1 MWRFAEKSSQFLLI
15 TKFQAAIMSAI
26 ITAVFKATIGWLVD
40 KGRDEAAKKLKDG
53 DVTDQQFRGII
64 MREIDDMKSKL
75 DGLSRKDLLASIGFF
90 REGIEL
96 LYEVFEE
103 KRSRSVYGADTAQAA
118 CAEAVSLAEGMK
130 HLELTESATR
140 KLSNAKKR
148 FERARERAT
157 DAFSNEAL
165 SPNDRILAM
174 QYRVMATVL
183 ETIDHPADAVAP
195 CKVCIE
201 ELNGL
206 PVVQRSFQEQLRT
219 GIMAVK
225 SLFNKEER
233 RKVISGVCL
242 VNRVVY
248 DVTQTTHVKEPFT
261 NEPFAKE
268 LFPPLP
274 MIDTG
279 KEKVDLLRDWRV
291 TKILRKQGM
300 ENCSV
305 TWILGPDGEEM
316 YGLNLTA
323 ITTNSSGQYIVAD
336 NYSTIKV
343 YDSSGKFVQC
353 FSLPPVIDDCGKEL
367 SIYKWFRLATDMN
380 DNIYVL
386 VEGIS
391 GEDPYW
397 IFKFNKT
404 ADHHHKFR
412 VRTMGYKFDW
422 CELSVS
428 DSGTVMVL
436 KSNWSKTHIVDV
448 YETDG
453 QFVCSFG
460 EQILT
465 SNCDITSVSDGRVM
479 VVQGQGPSSCVHIFS
494 EQGDH
499 LNTFDLQIS
508 MVHSRIAFHRA
519 SQHVVV
525 GGEDYDTDILHI
537 EIYTKDGEFVRSTP
551 VNMGQSYSL
560 IGMAV
565 TTEDRIAL
573 VTWLDGLGRK
583 VIII

>member
-1 MWRFAEKSSQFLLI
+1 
-15 TKFQAAIMSAI
+15 MSAI
-26 ITAVFKATIGWLVD
+26 ITAVFKATVRWLVD

-53 DVTDQQFRGII
+53 DVTDQQFRGFI
-64 MREIDDMKSKL
+64 MREIDDLKSKL
-75 DGLSRKDLLASIGFF
+75 DGLSRKDLSASIGFF
-90 REGIEL
+90 REGIEF

-103 KRSRSVYGADTAQAA
+103 KRSMSEYGADTAQAA

-130 HLELTESATR
+130 HLELTESAT
-140 KLSNAKKR
+140 KQLANAKKR
-148 FERARERAT
+148 FKRARQMAT
-157 DAFSNEAL
+157 IVFSNEAL
-165 SPNDRILAM
+165 STTDRILAM

-183 ETIDHPADAVAP
+183 ETIDHPADAVAS
-195 CKVCIE
+195 CRVCIE
-201 ELNGL
+201 ELNSL
-206 PVVQRSFQEQLRT
+206 PVVQQSLQEQLRT

-225 SLFNKEER
+225 GLFSKEER

-242 VNRVVY
+242 VNRVAY
-248 DVTQTTHVKEPFT
+248 DVIQTVHVEKPFT
-261 NEPFAKE
+261 TEPFAKE
-268 LFPPLP
+268 LLPPLS

-279 KEKVDLLRDWRV
+279 KEKVDLLRDRRV
-291 TKILRKQGM
+291 RKILCKQGM

-305 TWILGPDGEEM
+305 SWILGHDGEKKHR
-316 YGLNLTA
+316 LNNPLGIA
-323 ITTNSSGQYIVAD
+323 INSSGQYIVAD
-336 NYSTIKV
+336 NFSTIKV
-343 YDSSGKFVQC
+343 YDSSGKFLQC
-353 FSLPPVIDDCGKEL
+353 FSLPPLIDDSPKEL
-367 SIYKWFRLATDMN
+367 SIQFGVRLTTDMN

-386 VEGIS
+386 VQEIS
-391 GEDPYW
+391 GEYPFW

-412 VRTMGYKFDW
+412 VRTMDHKFER

-436 KSNWSKTHIVDV
+436 RGNWSEAHIVDV

-465 SNCDITSVSDGRVM
+465 NPCDITTVSDGRVM
-479 VVQGQGPSSCVHIFS
+479 VVQGDPSRVHILS

-508 MVHSRIAFHRA
+508 MAFSNIAFQRA

-525 GGEDYDTDILHI
+525 VGDKDYNSDILHI
-537 EIYTKDGEFVRSTP
+537 EIYTKDGEFVRSTA
-551 VNMGQSYSL
+551 VNMGQSYIL

>member
-1 MWRFAEKSSQFLLI
+1 
-15 TKFQAAIMSAI
+15 MSAI

-40 KGRDEAAKKLKDG
+40 KSRDEAAKKLKDG
-53 DVTDQQFRGII
+53 DVTDQQFRSIV
-64 MREIDDMKSKL
+64 MREIDDVKSKL

-103 KRSRSVYGADTAQAA
+103 KRSRREYGADTAQAA

-130 HLELTESATR
+130 HLKLTESATR
-140 KLSNAKKR
+140 QLTNAKRR
-148 FERARERAT
+148 FKRARERAT

-206 PVVQRSFQEQLRT
+206 PVVQRSFEEQLRT

-248 DVTQTTHVKEPFT
+248 DVAQTVHVKEPFT

-274 MIDTG
+274 MIDAG
-279 KEKVDLLRDWRV
+279 KEKVDLLRDQRV
-291 TKILRKQGM
+291 TNILRKQGM

-305 TWILGPDGEEM
+305 PWILGHDGKEEIGN
-316 YGLNLTA
+316 YNLAA
-323 ITTNSSGQYIVAD
+323 IATNSSGQYIVA
-336 NYSTIKV
+336 NNFSTIRV

-353 FSLPPVIDDCGKEL
+353 FSLPPLIDDSGEKL
-367 SIYKWFRLATDMN
+367 SMYSWFRLATDMN

-391 GEDPYW
+391 GEDQCW

-412 VRTMGYKFDW
+412 VRTMGDKFN
-422 CELSVS
+422 CYELSVS

-436 KSNWSKTHIVDV
+436 KSKWYETHHNVDV

-465 SNCDITSVSDGRVM
+465 NPCDITTVSDGRVM
-479 VVQGQGPSSCVHIFS
+479 VVQGLCVHIFS

-499 LNTFDLQIS
+499 LNTFDLQMS
-508 MVHSRIAFHRA
+508 MTFSKIAFHRA
-519 SQHVVV
+519 NQHVVV
-525 GGEDYDTDILHI
+525 VGNGGYDMDILQI
-537 EIYTKDGEFVRSTP
+537 EIYTKDGDFVRSTSKYL
-551 VNMGQSYSL
+551 GQYL
-560 IGMAV
+560 PLLGMAV
-565 TTEDRIAL
+565 TTEGRIA
-573 VTWLDGLGRK
+573 VETNLDSLGRK
-583 VIII
+583 LIII

>member
-1 MWRFAEKSSQFLLI
+1 
-15 TKFQAAIMSAI
+15 MSAI

-103 KRSRSVYGADTAQAA
+103 KRSRSEYGADTAQAA

-130 HLELTESATR
+130 HLKLTESATR
-140 KLSNAKKR
+140 QLTNAKRR
-148 FERARERAT
+148 FKRARERAT

-248 DVTQTTHVKEPFT
+248 DVTQTAHVKEPFT

-274 MIDTG
+274 MIDAG
-279 KEKVDLLRDWRV
+279 KEKVDLLRDQRV
-291 TKILRKQGM
+291 TNILRKQGM

-305 TWILGPDGEEM
+305 PWILGHDGKEEIGN
-316 YGLNLTA
+316 YNLAA
-323 ITTNSSGQYIVAD
+323 IATNSSGQYIVA
-336 NYSTIKV
+336 NNFSTIRV

-353 FSLPPVIDDCGKEL
+353 FSLPPLIDDDSGEKL
-367 SIYKWFRLATDMN
+367 SMYSWFRLATDMN

-391 GEDPYW
+391 GEDQCW

-412 VRTMGYKFDW
+412 VRTMGCKVYRYA
-422 CELSVS
+422 LSVS

-436 KSNWSKTHIVDV
+436 KSYLSQTHIVDV

-465 SNCDITSVSDGRVM
+465 NPCDITTVSDGRVM
-479 VVQGQGPSSCVHIFS
+479 VVQGLCVHIFS

-499 LNTFDLQIS
+499 LNTFDLQMS
-508 MVHSRIAFHRA
+508 MTFSKIAFHRA
-519 SQHVVV
+519 NQHVVV
-525 GGEDYDTDILHI
+525 VGNGGYDMDILQI
-537 EIYTKDGEFVRSTP
+537 EIYTKDGEFVRSTSKYL
-551 VNMGQSYSL
+551 GQYL
-560 IGMAV
+560 PLLGMAV
-565 TTEDRIAL
+565 TTEGRIA
-573 VTWLDGLGRK
+573 VETNLDSLGRK
-583 VIII
+583 LIII

>member
-1 MWRFAEKSSQFLLI
+1 MDKS
-15 TKFQAAIMSAI
+15 
-26 ITAVFKATIGWLVD
+26 
-40 KGRDEAAKKLKDG
+40 RDELAKELKDG
-53 DVTDQQFRGII
+53 DVTDQRFRGII

-75 DGLSRKDLLASIGFF
+75 DGLSRRDLLASISFF

-96 LYEVFEE
+96 LYGVFEE
-103 KRSRSVYGADTAQAA
+103 TRSRSEYGADKGKAA
-118 CAEAVSLAEGMK
+118 CADVLSLTEGMK
-130 HLELTESATR
+130 HLKLTKSATR
-140 KLSNAKKR
+140 QLTNAKKR
-148 FERARERAT
+148 FERAREMAT
-157 DAFSNEAL
+157 SAFSNEAL

-206 PVVQRSFQEQLRT
+206 PVVQRSLQEQLRT

-242 VNRVVY
+242 VNRVAY
-248 DVTQTTHVKEPFT
+248 DVTQTVPVKEPFT
-261 NEPFAKE
+261 NDPFAKE
-268 LFPPLP
+268 LLLPLF

-279 KEKVDLLRDWRV
+279 KEKVDPLRDRRV
-291 TKILRKQGM
+291 RKILCKQGM
-300 ENCSV
+300 ENCCVS
-305 TWILGPDGEEM
+305 WILGHDGEKKHR
-316 YGLNLTA
+316 LNNPLGIA
-323 ITTNSSGQYIVAD
+323 TNSSGQYIVAD
-336 NYSTIKV
+336 NISTIKV
-343 YDSSGKFVQC
+343 YDSSGKFLQC
-353 FSLPPVIDDCGKEL
+353 FSLPPLICDSRKEL
-367 SIYKWFRLATDMN
+367 SIEFRVQLTTDMN

-386 VEGIS
+386 VQEIS
-391 GEDPYW
+391 GEYPFW

-404 ADHHHKFR
+404 ADHHLQFR
-412 VRTMGYKFDW
+412 VRRMDHKFER

-436 KSNWSKTHIVDV
+436 RGNWSEAHIVDV

-465 SNCDITSVSDGRVM
+465 NPCDITTVSDGRVM
-479 VVQGQGPSSCVHIFS
+479 VVDQTPSLQGYPSRVHILS

-499 LNTFDLQIS
+499 LNTFDLQIFMAFS
-508 MVHSRIAFHRA
+508 KIAFQRK

-525 GGEDYDTDILHI
+525 VGDKDYNSDILHI

-551 VNMGQSYSL
+551 VNMGQFYSL
-560 IGMAV
+560 LGMAV
-565 TTEDRIAL
+565 TTEGRIA
-573 VTWLDGLGRK
+573 VATQLDGLGPK

>member
-1 MWRFAEKSSQFLLI
+1 
-15 TKFQAAIMSAI
+15 MSVI
-26 ITAVFKATIGWLVD
+26 ITAVFKATVGWLVD
-40 KGRDEAAKKLKDG
+40 KSRDELAKELKDG
-53 DVTDQQFRGII
+53 DVTDQRFRGII
-64 MREIDDMKSKL
+64 MREIDDMRSKL
-75 DGLSRKDLLASIGFF
+75 NGLSKRDLLASISFF

-103 KRSRSVYGADTAQAA
+103 KRSRSEYGADTAQAA
-118 CAEAVSLAEGMK
+118 CADVSSLTEGMK
-130 HLELTESATR
+130 HLELTKSAAR
-140 KLSNAKKR
+140 QLVNAKRR
-148 FERARERAT
+148 FEKARERAT
-157 DAFSNEAL
+157 SAFSYEAL

-219 GIMAVK
+219 GIMALK

-242 VNRVVY
+242 VNRVAY
-248 DVTQTTHVKEPFT
+248 DVTQTVHVKELLP
-261 NEPFAKE
+261 
-268 LFPPLP
+268 LLP

-279 KEKVDLLRDWRV
+279 KEKVDPLRDRRV
-291 TKILRKQGM
+291 TKILHKQGM

-305 TWILGPDGEEM
+305 PWILGPDGEEI
-316 YGLNLTA
+316 YELNNLTA
-323 ITTNSSGQYIVAD
+323 IATNSSGQYIVAD

-353 FSLPPVIDDCGKEL
+353 FSLPPLIDDSGEKL
-367 SIYKWFRLATDMN
+367 SMYSWFRLATDMN

-436 KSNWSKTHIVDV
+436 KSKWSKTHIVDV

-465 SNCDITSVSDGRVM
+465 NCCDITTVSDGRVM
-479 VVQGQGPSSCVHIFS
+479 VVQGLSSRVHIFS

-508 MVHSRIAFHRA
+508 MAFSKIAFHRA
-519 SQHVVV
+519 SQHVAVV

-537 EIYTKDGEFVRSTP
+537 EIYTKDGEFVRSTSI
-551 VNMGQSYSL
+551 NMGQSYSMT
-560 IGMAV
+560 GMAV
-565 TTEDRIAL
+565 TAEGRIA
-573 VTWLDGLGRK
+573 VATHLDGLGPK

>member
-1 MWRFAEKSSQFLLI
+1 M
-15 TKFQAAIMSAI
+15 
-26 ITAVFKATIGWLVD
+26 D

-103 KRSRSVYGADTAQAA
+103 KRSRSEYGADTAQAA

-148 FERARERAT
+148 FKRARERAT

-195 CKVCIE
+195 CKVCVE

-206 PVVQRSFQEQLRT
+206 PVVRRGLEEQLRT
-219 GIMAVK
+219 GIRAVK

-248 DVTQTTHVKEPFT
+248 DVTQTVHVKEPFT
-261 NEPFAKE
+261 NEPFAKG
-268 LFPPLP
+268 LLPPLP

-279 KEKVDLLRDWRV
+279 KEKVDLLRDRRV
-291 TKILRKQGM
+291 TKMLCKQGM

-305 TWILGPDGEEM
+305 PWLLDHDWP
-316 YGLNLTA
+316 LA
-323 ITTNSSGQYIVAD
+323 IATNSSGQYIVAD
-336 NYSTIKV
+336 IHLTIKV

-353 FSLPPVIDDCGKEL
+353 LILPPLIDDSGKNL
-367 SIYKWFRLATDMN
+367 SIVTWAVQLATDMN

-386 VEGIS
+386 VEGES
-391 GEDPYW
+391 GEGQYW

-404 ADHHHKFR
+404 ADLHHKFR
-412 VRTMGYKFDW
+412 VRTMGYTFDR

-436 KSNWSKTHIVDV
+436 KNNWRGTNIVDV

-465 SNCDITSVSDGRVM
+465 SPIDIASVSDGRVM
-479 VVQGQGPSSCVHIFS
+479 VVHVSRVDIFS

-525 GGEDYDTDILHI
+525 VGREDNDTDILHI
-537 EIYTKDGEFVRSTP
+537 EIYTKDGEFVRSTSI
-551 VNMGQSYSL
+551 NMGQSYSMT
-560 IGMAV
+560 GMAV
-565 TTEDRIAL
+565 TTEGRIA
-573 VTWLDGLGRK
+573 VATDLDSLGPK

>member
-1 MWRFAEKSSQFLLI
+1 
-15 TKFQAAIMSAI
+15 MSAI
-26 ITAVFKATIGWLVD
+26 ITAVFKATVGWLVD

-103 KRSRSVYGADTAQAA
+103 KRSMSEYGADTAQAA

-130 HLELTESATR
+130 HLELTKSATR
-140 KLSNAKKR
+140 KLTNAKKR

-206 PVVQRSFQEQLRT
+206 PVVQRSLQEQLRT

-248 DVTQTTHVKEPFT
+248 DVTQTVHVKEPFT
-261 NEPFAKE
+261 NEPFAKG
-268 LFPPLP
+268 LLPPFP

-279 KEKVDLLRDWRV
+279 KEKVDLLRDGRV
-291 TKILRKQGM
+291 TKILRKQGL

-305 TWILGPDGEEM
+305 PWILGHDGEEEHR
-316 YGLNLTA
+316 LDNPRA
-323 ITTNSSGQYIVAD
+323 IATNSSGQYIVTD
-336 NYSTIKV
+336 NNFTIKV
-343 YDSSGKFVQC
+343 YDSSGKFVRC
-353 FSLPPVIDDCGKEL
+353 FRLPPLIDDSGKEL
-367 SIYKWFRLATDMN
+367 TIKCWSVQLATDMN
-380 DNIYVL
+380 DNLYVL

-391 GEDPYW
+391 DEDQCW

-412 VRTMGYKFDW
+412 VRTMGDKFKW
-422 CELSVS
+422 YELSVS

-436 KSNWSKTHIVDV
+436 KSNWRKTHNIVDV

-460 EQILT
+460 EKILIT
-465 SNCDITSVSDGRVM
+465 SGDITTVSDGRVM
-479 VVQGQGPSSCVHIFS
+479 VVQENRSRVHIFS

-499 LNTFDLQIS
+499 LNMFNLQIS
-508 MVHSRIAFHRA
+508 MGCLKVAFHRA

-525 GGEDYDTDILHI
+525 VGGKDYDTDILHI
-537 EIYTKDGEFVRSTP
+537 EIYTKYGEFVRSTS
-551 VNMGQSYSL
+551 VNMGQSYFL
-560 IGMAV
+560 TGMAV
-565 TTEDRIAL
+565 TTEGRIAVATRFDDL
-573 VTWLDGLGRK
+573 RRE

>member
-1 MWRFAEKSSQFLLI
+1 
-15 TKFQAAIMSAI
+15 MSEI
-26 ITAVFKATIGWLVD
+26 ITAVFKATVGWLVD

-103 KRSRSVYGADTAQAA
+103 KRSRSEYGADTAQAA

-140 KLSNAKKR
+140 QLTNAKKR

-242 VNRVVY
+242 VNRVAY
-248 DVTQTTHVKEPFT
+248 DVTQTVYVKEPFT

-268 LFPPLP
+268 LLPPLP

-279 KEKVDLLRDWRV
+279 KEKVDLLRDQRV
-291 TKILRKQGM
+291 TKILCKQGM

-305 TWILGPDGEEM
+305 PWILGHDGEKEHR
-316 YGLNLTA
+316 LNFPHDIA
-323 ITTNSSGQYIVAD
+323 TNSSGQYIVIERD
-336 NYSTIKV
+336 LTIKV

-353 FSLPPVIDDCGKEL
+353 FRLPPLIDDSGKEL
-367 SIYKWFRLATDMN
+367 SIKGWVVRLTTDMN
-380 DNIYVL
+380 DNIYVS
-386 VEGIS
+386 VEGHS
-391 GEDPYW
+391 DEDPCW

-412 VRTMGYKFDW
+412 VRTMGDKFN
-422 CELSVS
+422 CYELSVS

-436 KSNWSKTHIVDV
+436 KSKWCETHHIVDV

-465 SNCDITSVSDGRVM
+465 NPCDITTVSDGRVM
-479 VVQGQGPSSCVHIFS
+479 VVQGDPSRVHILS

-508 MVHSRIAFHRA
+508 MAFSKIAFQRA

-525 GGEDYDTDILHI
+525 VGGEDYYTDILHI

-551 VNMGQSYSL
+551 VNMGQSYFL

>member
-1 MWRFAEKSSQFLLI
+1 
-15 TKFQAAIMSAI
+15 MSEI
-26 ITAVFKATIGWLVD
+26 ITAVFKATVGWLVD

-103 KRSRSVYGADTAQAA
+103 KRSRSEYGADTAQAA

-140 KLSNAKKR
+140 KLTNAKKR

-206 PVVQRSFQEQLRT
+206 PVVQRSFEEQLKT

-242 VNRVVY
+242 VNRVAY
-248 DVTQTTHVKEPFT
+248 DVTQTVYVKEPFT

-268 LFPPLP
+268 LLPPLP

-279 KEKVDLLRDWRV
+279 KEKVDLLRDQRV
-291 TKILRKQGM
+291 TKILCKQGM

-305 TWILGPDGEEM
+305 PWILGHDGEKEHR
-316 YGLNLTA
+316 LNFSLDIA
-323 ITTNSSGQYIVAD
+323 TNSSGQYIVAD
-336 NYSTIKV
+336 IDLTIKV

-353 FSLPPVIDDCGKEL
+353 FRLPPLIDDSGKEL
-367 SIYKWFRLATDMN
+367 SIKGWVVRLTTDMN
-380 DNIYVL
+380 DNIYVS
-386 VEGIS
+386 VEGHS
-391 GEDPYW
+391 DEDPCW

-412 VRTMGYKFDW
+412 VGTMGYKRVW

-428 DSGTVMVL
+428 DSDTVMIL
-436 KSNWSKTHIVDV
+436 ENNWGKTPIVDV

-460 EQILT
+460 EQILMT
-465 SNCDITSVSDGRVM
+465 SGDITTVGDGRVM
-479 VVQGQGPSSCVHIFS
+479 VLQEHPSRVHIFS

-499 LNTFDLQIS
+499 LNTFDLQIY
-508 MVHSRIAFHRA
+508 MVYSRIAFHRA

-525 GGEDYDTDILHI
+525 VGGEDNDTDILHI

-551 VNMGQSYSL
+551 VNMGQSLPL

-565 TTEDRIAL
+565 TTEGRIA
-573 VTWLDGLGRK
+573 VATGLDDLGSK

>member
-1 MWRFAEKSSQFLLI
+1 MARIQH
-15 TKFQAAIMSAI
+15 
-26 ITAVFKATIGWLVD
+26 
-40 KGRDEAAKKLKDG
+40 
-53 DVTDQQFRGII
+53 
-64 MREIDDMKSKL
+64 
-75 DGLSRKDLLASIGFF
+75 
-90 REGIEL
+90 
-96 LYEVFEE
+96 
-103 KRSRSVYGADTAQAA
+103 KRL
-118 CAEAVSLAEGMK
+118 EAVSLAEGMK

-140 KLSNAKKR
+140 KLSKAKKR
-148 FERARERAT
+148 FKRARERAT

-248 DVTQTTHVKEPFT
+248 DVTQTAHVKEPFT

-274 MIDTG
+274 MIDAG
-279 KEKVDLLRDWRV
+279 KEKVDLLRDQRV
-291 TKILRKQGM
+291 TNILRKQGM

-305 TWILGPDGEEM
+305 PWILGHDGKEEIGN
-316 YGLNLTA
+316 YNLAA
-323 ITTNSSGQYIVAD
+323 IATNSSGQYIVA
-336 NYSTIKV
+336 NNFSTIRV

-353 FSLPPVIDDCGKEL
+353 FSLPPLIDDSGEKL
-367 SIYKWFRLATDMN
+367 SMYSWFRLATDMN

-391 GEDPYW
+391 GEDQCW

-412 VRTMGYKFDW
+412 VRIIGTMF
-422 CELSVS
+422 CRRELSVS
-428 DSGTVMVL
+428 DSGTVMVQN
-436 KSNWSKTHIVDV
+436 NWDTTHIVDV

-465 SNCDITSVSDGRVM
+465 NPCDITTVSDGRVM
-479 VVQGQGPSSCVHIFS
+479 VVQGLCVHIFS

-499 LNTFDLQIS
+499 LNTFDLQMS
-508 MVHSRIAFHRA
+508 MTFSKIAFHRA

-525 GGEDYDTDILHI
+525 VGNGGYDMDILQI
-537 EIYTKDGEFVRSTP
+537 EIYTKDGEFVRSTSKHL
-551 VNMGQSYSL
+551 GQYL
-560 IGMAV
+560 PLLGMAV
-565 TTEDRIAL
+565 TTEGRIA
-573 VTWLDGLGRK
+573 VETNFDSLGRK
-583 VIII
+583 LIII

>member
-1 MWRFAEKSSQFLLI
+1 MFAI
-15 TKFQAAIMSAI
+15 T
-26 ITAVFKATIGWLVD
+26 TVVFKATIGWLVD

-90 REGIEL
+90 KEGIEL

-103 KRSRSVYGADTAQAA
+103 KRSRSEYGADTAQAA
-118 CAEAVSLAEGMK
+118 SAEAVSLTEGMRD
-130 HLELTESATR
+130 LELTESAR
-140 KLSNAKKR
+140 RQLKNAKKR
-148 FERARERAT
+148 FKSARKMAT
-157 DAFSNEAL
+157 IAFSNEAL
-165 SPNDRILAM
+165 STTDRILAM

-183 ETIDHPADAVAP
+183 ETIDHPEDAVTP
-195 CKVCIE
+195 CKACIE

-242 VNRVVY
+242 VNRVGY
-248 DVTQTTHVKEPFT
+248 DVTQTVHVEKPFT

-268 LFPPLP
+268 LLPPFP

-279 KEKVDLLRDWRV
+279 KEKVDPLRDRRV
-291 TKILRKQGM
+291 RKILCKQGM

-305 TWILGPDGEEM
+305 SWILGHDGEKKHR
-316 YGLNLTA
+316 LNNPLGIA
-323 ITTNSSGQYIVAD
+323 TNSSGQYIVAD
-336 NYSTIKV
+336 NISTIKV
-343 YDSSGKFVQC
+343 YDSSGKFLQC
-353 FSLPPVIDDCGKEL
+353 FSLPPLICDSRKEL
-367 SIYKWFRLATDMN
+367 SIEFRVQLTTDMN

-386 VEGIS
+386 VQEIS
-391 GEDPYW
+391 GEYPYW

-404 ADHHHKFR
+404 ADHHHQFR
-412 VRTMGYKFDW
+412 VSTKDHKFER

-436 KSNWSKTHIVDV
+436 RGNWSEAHIVDV

-453 QFVCSFG
+453 KFVCSFG
-460 EQILT
+460 GQILT
-465 SNCDITSVSDGRVM
+465 NPCDITSVSDGRVM
-479 VVQGQGPSSCVHIFS
+479 VVDQTPSLQGYPSRVHILS

-508 MVHSRIAFHRA
+508 MAFSKIAFQRA

-525 GGEDYDTDILHI
+525 VGDKDYNSDILHI
-537 EIYTKDGEFVRSTP
+537 EIYTKDGEFVRSTL
-551 VNMGQSYSL
+551 VNMGQSYFL

-565 TTEDRIAL
+565 TTDNRIAL

>member
-1 MWRFAEKSSQFLLI
+1 
-15 TKFQAAIMSAI
+15 MSAI

-53 DVTDQQFRGII
+53 DVTDQQLRGII

-103 KRSRSVYGADTAQAA
+103 KRSRSEYGADTAQAA

-140 KLSNAKKR
+140 QLTNAKKR
-148 FERARERAT
+148 FECARERAT

-206 PVVQRSFQEQLRT
+206 PVVQRSFEEQLRT

-248 DVTQTTHVKEPFT
+248 DVAQTVHVKEPFT

-279 KEKVDLLRDWRV
+279 KEKVDLLQDRRV
-291 TKILRKQGM
+291 TNILRKQGM

-305 TWILGPDGEEM
+305 PWILGHDGKEEIGN
-316 YGLNLTA
+316 YNLAA
-323 ITTNSSGQYIVAD
+323 IATNSSGQYIVA
-336 NYSTIKV
+336 NNFSTIRV

-353 FSLPPVIDDCGKEL
+353 FSLPPLIDDSGEKL
-367 SIYKWFRLATDMN
+367 SMYSWFRLATDMN

-391 GEDPYW
+391 GEDQCW

-412 VRTMGYKFDW
+412 VRTMGDKFN
-422 CELSVS
+422 CYELSVS

-436 KSNWSKTHIVDV
+436 KSKWCETHHIVDV

-460 EQILT
+460 EKILT
-465 SNCDITSVSDGRVM
+465 NPCDITTVSDGRVM
-479 VVQGQGPSSCVHIFS
+479 VVQGLCVHIFS

-499 LNTFDLQIS
+499 LNTFDLKMS
-508 MVHSRIAFHRA
+508 MTFSKIAFHRA

-525 GGEDYDTDILHI
+525 VGNGGYDMDILQI
-537 EIYTKDGEFVRSTP
+537 EIYTKDGEFVRSTS
-551 VNMGQSYSL
+551 VNMGRYL
-560 IGMAV
+560 PLLGMAV
-565 TTEDRIAL
+565 TTEGRIA
-573 VTWLDGLGRK
+573 VETNLDSLGRK
-583 VIII
+583 LIII

>member
-1 MWRFAEKSSQFLLI
+1 
-15 TKFQAAIMSAI
+15 MSAI
-26 ITAVFKATIGWLVD
+26 ITAVFKVTIGWLVD

-103 KRSRSVYGADTAQAA
+103 KRSRSEYGADTAQAA
-118 CAEAVSLAEGMK
+118 CAEAVSLTEGMK
-130 HLELTESATR
+130 HLELTKSATR
-140 KLSNAKKR
+140 KLSHAKKR

-248 DVTQTTHVKEPFT
+248 DVTQTVHVKEPFT
-261 NEPFAKE
+261 NEPFAKG
-268 LFPPLP
+268 LLPPLP

-279 KEKVDLLRDWRV
+279 KEKVDLLRDRRV
-291 TKILRKQGM
+291 TKILCKQGM

-305 TWILGPDGEEM
+305 PWILDHDGEKEHR
-316 YGLNLTA
+316 LNVPIEIA
-323 ITTNSSGQYIVAD
+323 TNSSGQYIVAGTK
-336 NYSTIKV
+336 STIKV

-353 FSLPPVIDDCGKEL
+353 FRLPPLIDDSGKEL
-367 SIYKWFRLATDMN
+367 SINFWPLQLATDMN

-386 VEGIS
+386 VEES
-391 GEDPYW
+391 GEGSHW

-404 ADHHHKFR
+404 ADHHHKFCI
-412 VRTMGYKFDW
+412 RTMGYKFDL
-422 CELSVS
+422 CKLSVS

-436 KSNWSKTHIVDV
+436 KSSWRKKHHIVDV

-460 EQILT
+460 EGILT
-465 SNCDITSVSDGRVM
+465 GPCEITTVSNGRVM
-479 VVQGQGPSSCVHIFS
+479 VVQGHPSRVDIFS

-508 MVHSRIAFHRA
+508 MLFSRIAFHRA

-525 GGEDYDTDILHI
+525 VGFKDDDTDILHI

-551 VNMGQSYSL
+551 VNMGQFYIL
-560 IGMAV
+560 LGMAV
-565 TTEDRIAL
+565 TTEGRIA
-573 VTWLDGLGRK
+573 VATRIDGLGYK

>member
-1 MWRFAEKSSQFLLI
+1 
-15 TKFQAAIMSAI
+15 MSAI
-26 ITAVFKATIGWLVD
+26 ITAVFKATVGWLVD

-103 KRSRSVYGADTAQAA
+103 KRSRRVYGADTAQAA
-118 CAEAVSLAEGMK
+118 CVEAVSLAEGMK
-130 HLELTESATR
+130 HFELTESATR

-165 SPNDRILAM
+165 SLNDRILAM

-201 ELNGL
+201 ELNGM
-206 PVVQRSFQEQLRT
+206 PVVQRSFHEQLRT

-233 RKVISGVCL
+233 QKVISGVCL
-242 VNRVVY
+242 VNRIAH
-248 DVTQTTHVKEPFT
+248 DVTQTVHVKEPFT

-268 LFPPLP
+268 LLPPFP

-279 KEKVDLLRDWRV
+279 KEKVDLLRDRRV
-291 TKILRKQGM
+291 TKILCKQGM

-305 TWILGPDGEEM
+305 PWILGHDGGKEHR
-316 YGLNLTA
+316 LTYPRDIA
-323 ITTNSSGQYIVAD
+323 TNSSGQYIAAD
-336 NYSTIKV
+336 IDSTIKV

-353 FSLPPVIDDCGKEL
+353 FRLPPLIDDSGKEL
-367 SIYKWFRLATDMN
+367 SIKSWVRLTTGMN
-380 DNIYVL
+380 DSIYVL
-386 VEGIS
+386 VEKNS

-412 VRTMGYKFDW
+412 VRTKGYKFDW

-436 KSNWSKTHIVDV
+436 KSNWSKTHHTVDV

-453 QFVCSFG
+453 QFVCSFAG
-460 EQILT
+460 QILRRP
-465 SNCDITSVSDGRVM
+465 CDITTVSDGRVM
-479 VVQGQGPSSCVHIFS
+479 VVQGHPSCVHILN
-494 EQGDH
+494 EQGYY
-499 LNTFDLQIS
+499 LNTFDLKMS
-508 MVHSRIAFHRA
+508 MRFSKIAFHRA
-519 SQHVVV
+519 SQHVVVV

-560 IGMAV
+560 LGMAV
-565 TTEDRIAL
+565 TTEGRIA
-573 VTWLDGLGRK
+573 VTTELNGLEAK

>member
-1 MWRFAEKSSQFLLI
+1 
-15 TKFQAAIMSAI
+15 MSAI
-26 ITAVFKATIGWLVD
+26 ITAVFKVTFGWLAD
-40 KGRDEAAKKLKDG
+40 KSRDEAAKKLKDG
-53 DVTDQQFRGII
+53 DVTDQQLRGII

-103 KRSRSVYGADTAQAA
+103 KRSRSEYGADTAQAA

-140 KLSNAKKR
+140 QLTNAKKR

-206 PVVQRSFQEQLRT
+206 PVVQRSLQEQLRT
-219 GIMAVK
+219 GIKAVK
-225 SLFNKEER
+225 SLFHKEER
-233 RKVISGVCL
+233 QKVISGVCL
-242 VNRVVY
+242 VNRVAY
-248 DVTQTTHVKEPFT
+248 DITQTVHVKEPFT

-268 LFPPLP
+268 LLPPFP
-274 MIDTG
+274 MVDTG
-279 KEKVDLLRDWRV
+279 KEKVDLLRDHRV
-291 TKILRKQGM
+291 TKILCKQGM
-300 ENCSV
+300 GNCSV
-305 TWILGPDGEEM
+305 LRTLGDEGEKVH
-316 YGLNLTA
+316 GLAYPLDIATY
-323 ITTNSSGQYIVAD
+323 SSGEYIVAD
-336 NYSTIKV
+336 HHSTIKV
-343 YDSSGKFVQC
+343 YDSSGRFLQC
-353 FSLPPVIDDCGKEL
+353 FRLIDDSGRNVLNL
-367 SIYKWFRLATDMN
+367 SVKLTTDMN
-380 DNIYVL
+380 DNIYVM
-386 VEGIS
+386 VPEKS
-391 GEDPYW
+391 GEGRCW

-404 ADHHHKFR
+404 ADYHHKFR
-412 VRTMGYKFDW
+412 VRIMSYEFYS
-422 CELSVS
+422 CLSLSVS

-436 KSNWSKTHIVDV
+436 KIDRERKHRVNLVDV
-448 YETDG
+448 YENDG

-465 SNCDITSVSDGRVM
+465 RPRDITTVSDGRVM
-479 VVQGQGPSSCVHIFS
+479 VVQEHPSRVDIFS

-508 MVHSRIAFHRA
+508 MKYSRIAFHKA

-525 GGEDYDTDILHI
+525 AGCKNNDTDILHI

-551 VNMGQSYSL
+551 VNMGQSL
-560 IGMAV
+560 PLLGMV
-565 TTEDRIAL
+565 VPTEGRIAVATQL
-573 VTWLDGLGRK
+573 EALRRK
-583 VIII
+583 VIVI